1 MYFSLHSPLLLHN
14 QPTYFLHSPAKL
26 KKKTFS
32 LLSFSLLLK
41 GHITL
46 VIKCNG
52 YLFETDGQAWLRIHL
67 TTLYSRLAHHHF
79 CCPLIAQHI
88 YIGEY
93 ILYTMATNQ
102 QRPLATN
109 FGTRT
114 HNQSILFIKGR
125 YIRKM
130 ELVRVYTK
138 CILSQREI
146 ALYTIHTNINY
157 SYILKCHLHF
167 SVPPIQLTRATHKT
181 NNVCLQHFGLGRI
194 LHFSS
199 ILKQNSLPS
208 F

>member
-1 MYFSLHSPLLLHN
+1 
-14 QPTYFLHSPAKL
+14 
-26 KKKTFS
+26 
-32 LLSFSLLLK
+32 
-41 GHITL
+41 
-46 VIKCNG
+46 
-52 YLFETDGQAWLRIHL
+52 
-67 TTLYSRLAHHHF
+67 
-79 CCPLIAQHI
+79 
-88 YIGEY
+88 
-93 ILYTMATNQ
+93 MATNQ

-181 NNVCLQHFGLGRI
+181 NNVCLQHFGLRRISRFSSVLKYTVFLQTYQILLFGGRLLRRRPVHFSYFPELLFKLRRKANQWRI
-194 LHFSS
+194 L
-199 ILKQNSLPS
+199 
-208 F
+208 

>member
-1 MYFSLHSPLLLHN
+1 MHTAS
-14 QPTYFLHSPAKL
+14 
-26 KKKTFS
+26 
-32 LLSFSLLLK
+32 SLLL
-41 GHITL
+41 
-46 VIKCNG
+46 
-52 YLFETDGQAWLRIHL
+52 
-67 TTLYSRLAHHHF
+67 S
-79 CCPLIAQHI
+79 PLIAQHI
-88 YIGEY
+88 YIGEC
-93 ILYTMATNQ
+93 ILYTLATNQ

>member
-1 MYFSLHSPLLLHN
+1 MYFSLYRPSTSFTTSHVLLSP
-14 QPTYFLHSPAKL
+14 QSRKIE
-26 KKKTFS
+26 K
-32 LLSFSLLLK
+32 SFSLSFLSPCLT

-46 VIKCNG
+46 VIKRNG
-52 YLFETDGQAWLRIHL
+52 YLQETEGQAWLRIHL
-67 TTLYSRLAHHHF
+67 TKLADAYRIITSAV
-79 CCPLIAQHI
+79 PINRSPYI

-146 ALYTIHTNINY
+146 ALYSIFHTNINY

-181 NNVCLQHFGLGRI
+181 NNVCLQHFGLRRI
-194 LHFSS
+194 LHFS
-199 ILKQNSLPS
+199 
-208 F
+208 